1 MGEHA
6 MDRREAIGRH
16 RETPR
21 PMGVFR
27 VHNRTNGKS
36 LVGSTNDLQSMLDRQ
51 RFQLESGGHP
61 NRALQQDWTRMGPDP
76 FDFEVLDV
84 LEPIDEPGYDPA
96 EDLRALETMWREK
109 LAHGDMGY

>member
-1 MGEHA
+1 
-6 MDRREAIGRH
+6 MDRREAVRQYK
-16 RETPR
+16 ETPR

-36 LVGSTNDLQSMLDRQ
+36 LVGSTSDLPSMLNRQ

-61 NRALQQDWTRMGPDP
+61 NRALQQDWNEMGPDA

-84 LEPIDEPGYDPA
+84 LEPIDEPGYEPTA
-96 EDLRALETMWREK
+96 DLRALETMWREK
-109 LAHGDMGY
+109 LAYGDMGY